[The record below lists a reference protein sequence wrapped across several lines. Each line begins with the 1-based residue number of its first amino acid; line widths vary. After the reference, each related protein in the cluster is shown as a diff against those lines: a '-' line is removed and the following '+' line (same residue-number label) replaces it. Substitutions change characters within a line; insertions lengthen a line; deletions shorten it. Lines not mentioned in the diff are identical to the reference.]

1 MTEKKQQKPKPVQ
14 KARDAGT
21 GQYIPL
27 DEAKRRPATTVVE
40 RGARK
45 KK

>member
-1 MTEKKQQKPKPVQ
+1 MAQKQQQKPKPAP
-14 KARDAGT
+14 KARDARN

-40 RGARK
+40 RDAPK